1 MTTNA
6 ARTFHN
12 VKALIQN
19 EELLHEG
26 MHVIIGLSG
35 GPDSVC
41 LFDLL
46 CRLADDM
53 RLQLYPVHVNHQ
65 FRPGAAEAD
74 QAFTEALCVERG
86 WPCRSFVYDCAR
98 IAAEKNLTSEEAGR
112 KARYEAFGIVA
123 AELLRRGIAAQNVAI
138 AIAQNANDQAETILF
153 RILRGTG
160 TDGLA
165 GIAKKRYET
174 VRYDDTE
181 VSEEARGQNRQRTD
195 QLCGQAAAEV
205 SEKARGQNRQR
216 TDQLCGQAT
225 AEVNEEARGAYTQE
239 QAQHSAN
246 EGKETGMREELC
258 PCDDARRAAEPV
270 KTAIARIAVVRP
282 LLETQ
287 RAEIEQY
294 LSERGMTACIDQT
307 NAEPIYTRNQIRL
320 ELLPYLATHY
330 NENIITALNRLGRI
344 AQSDKAYLQET
355 AARAFEEARARA
367 AGERAATLPKQENR
381 ACCIPDNLAEEPACS
396 AAVLA
401 ADVGTDEAVEACAQK
416 PKVVYLDCETLRALH
431 AAIRTRVYQRALRE
445 VGMAENFSSAQAEAI
460 DHILYA
466 ASPSART
473 ELADGFRAARVY
485 GRMKFYRARKKDSG
499 QSGTTDM
506 EIGASHAKGVNHTQ
520 VEKDRARGV
529 VNAQL
534 IADDTADGEPLAS
547 SCAQFAADGAAD
559 GAQFASSCAQ
569 LIADETA
576 DGEPIASPC
585 AQFIADDTA
594 DGEPLASSCAQFA
607 ADGSADGEP
616 LASSCAQFAA
626 DGAADGEPL
635 ASSCAQ
641 LIADDT
647 ADGEPLASSCTQLI
661 ADGAADGAQFATD
674 GAADVAVMKI
684 EAAGRRFR
692 LWRTKTAMYH
702 RLLAEG
708 RIGPHG
714 AFRAAALP
722 AGARMELRTRR
733 DGDYLPIRG
742 GRKKLQDFFVDSKIP
757 KNQRD
762 EILLLACGSHVL
774 WILPSPIFKTPVLR
788 QKGRFSAEA
797 KVDGKQEE
805 TIIILEISNIL

>member
-74 QAFTEALCVERG
+74 QAFTEALCMERG

-98 IAAEKNLTSEEAGR
+98 IAEEENLTSEEAGR

-174 VRYDDTE
+174 VRYDDAE

-195 QLCGQAAAEV
+195 QLCGQAAVEV
-205 SEKARGQNRQR
+205 SEEARGQNRQR
-216 TDQLCGQAT
+216 TDQLCGQA
-225 AEVNEEARGAYTQE
+225 AVEVSEKARGAYTQE

-320 ELLPYLATHY
+320 ELLPYLATRY

-381 ACCIPDNLAEEPACS
+381 ACCIPDNLTEEPACS

-547 SCAQFAADGAAD
+547 SCAQFAADG
-559 GAQFASSCAQ
+559 S
-569 LIADETA
+569 
-576 DGEPIASPC
+576 
-585 AQFIADDTA
+585 A

-616 LASSCAQFAA
+616 LASSCAQ
-626 DGAADGEPL
+626 
-635 ASSCAQ
+635 

-647 ADGEPLASSCTQLI
+647 ADGEPLASPC
-661 ADGAADGAQFATD
+661 AQFAAD

-774 WILPSPIFKTPVLR
+774 WILPSPIFETPVLR

>member
-98 IAAEKNLTSEEAGR
+98 IAEEENLTSEEAGR

-174 VRYDDTE
+174 VRYDD
-181 VSEEARGQNRQRTD
+181 V
-195 QLCGQAAAEV
+195 EV
-205 SEKARGQNRQR
+205 SEK
-216 TDQLCGQAT
+216 
-225 AEVNEEARGAYTQE
+225 ARGAYTQE

-258 PCDDARRAAEPV
+258 PHDDARHAAEPV

-320 ELLPYLATHY
+320 ELLPYLATRY

-367 AGERAATLPKQENR
+367 AGERAATLPKQGNR

-534 IADDTADGEPLAS
+534 IADETADGEPL
-547 SCAQFAADGAAD
+547 
-559 GAQFASSCAQ
+559 
-569 LIADETA
+569 
-576 DGEPIASPC
+576 ASPC

-607 ADGSADGEP
+607 A
-616 LASSCAQFAA
+616 
-626 DGAADGEPL
+626 
-635 ASSCAQ
+635 
-641 LIADDT
+641 
-647 ADGEPLASSCTQLI
+647 
-661 ADGAADGAQFATD
+661 D

-774 WILPSPIFKTPVLR
+774 WILPSPIFETPVLR

>member
-74 QAFTEALCVERG
+74 QAFTEALCMERG

-98 IAAEKNLTSEEAGR
+98 IAEEENLTSEEAGR

-174 VRYDDTE
+174 VRYDDAE

-195 QLCGQAAAEV
+195 QLCGQAAVEV
-205 SEKARGQNRQR
+205 SEK
-216 TDQLCGQAT
+216 
-225 AEVNEEARGAYTQE
+225 ARGAYTQE

-320 ELLPYLATHY
+320 ELLPYLATRY

-534 IADDTADGEPLAS
+534 IADETADGEPLAS
-547 SCAQFAADGAAD
+547 
-559 GAQFASSCAQ
+559 
-569 LIADETA
+569 
-576 DGEPIASPC
+576 PC
-585 AQFIADDTA
+585 
-594 DGEPLASSCAQFA
+594 
-607 ADGSADGEP
+607 
-616 LASSCAQFAA
+616 
-626 DGAADGEPL
+626 
-635 ASSCAQ
+635 
-641 LIADDT
+641 
-647 ADGEPLASSCTQLI
+647 
-661 ADGAADGAQFATD
+661 AQFATD
-674 GAADVAVMKI
+674 GAADAAVTKI

-733 DGDYLPIRG
+733 DGDYLPIRD

-774 WILPSPIFKTPVLR
+774 WILPSPIFETPVLR

>member
-123 AELLRRGIAAQNVAI
+123 AERLRRGIAAQDVAI

-174 VRYDDTE
+174 VRYD
-181 VSEEARGQNRQRTD
+181 
-195 QLCGQAAAEV
+195 AAEV

-216 TDQLCGQAT
+216 TDQLCGQA
-225 AEVNEEARGAYTQE
+225 AVEVSEKARGAYTQE

-320 ELLPYLATHY
+320 ELLPYLATRY

-355 AARAFEEARARA
+355 AARTFEEARARA

-445 VGMAENFSSAQAEAI
+445 VGMTENFSSAQAEAI

-547 SCAQFAADGAAD
+547 SYAQFAADGAAD
-559 GAQFASSCAQ
+559 
-569 LIADETA
+569 
-576 DGEPIASPC
+576 
-585 AQFIADDTA
+585 
-594 DGEPLASSCAQFA
+594 
-607 ADGSADGEP
+607 
-616 LASSCAQFAA
+616 
-626 DGAADGEPL
+626 
-635 ASSCAQ
+635 
-641 LIADDT
+641 
-647 ADGEPLASSCTQLI
+647 
-661 ADGAADGAQFATD
+661 
-674 GAADVAVMKI
+674 VAVMKL

-774 WILPSPIFKTPVLR
+774 WILPSPIFETPVLR

>member
-205 SEKARGQNRQR
+205 SEEARGQNRQR
-216 TDQLCGQAT
+216 TDQLCGQAA
-225 AEVNEEARGAYTQE
+225 AEVSEEARGAYTRE

-246 EGKETGMREELC
+246 DGKETGMREELC

-320 ELLPYLATHY
+320 ELLPYLATRY

-355 AARAFEEARARA
+355 AARTFEEARARA

-445 VGMAENFSSAQAEAI
+445 VGMTENFSSAQAEAI

-569 LIADETA
+569 
-576 DGEPIASPC
+576 
-585 AQFIADDTA
+585 
-594 DGEPLASSCAQFA
+594 FA
-607 ADGSADGEP
+607 A
-616 LASSCAQFAA
+616 
-626 DGAADGEPL
+626 
-635 ASSCAQ
+635 
-641 LIADDT
+641 
-647 ADGEPLASSCTQLI
+647 
-661 ADGAADGAQFATD
+661 D

-684 EAAGRRFR
+684 EAAGQRFR
-692 LWRTKTAMYH
+692 LWRTNTAMYH

-774 WILPSPIFKTPVLR
+774 WILPSPIFETPVLR

>member
-1 MTTNA
+1 
-6 ARTFHN
+6 
-12 VKALIQN
+12 
-19 EELLHEG
+19 
-26 MHVIIGLSG
+26 
-35 GPDSVC
+35 
-41 LFDLL
+41 
-46 CRLADDM
+46 
-53 RLQLYPVHVNHQ
+53 
-65 FRPGAAEAD
+65 
-74 QAFTEALCVERG
+74 
-86 WPCRSFVYDCAR
+86 
-98 IAAEKNLTSEEAGR
+98 
-112 KARYEAFGIVA
+112 
-123 AELLRRGIAAQNVAI
+123 
-138 AIAQNANDQAETILF
+138 
-153 RILRGTG
+153 
-160 TDGLA
+160 
-165 GIAKKRYET
+165 
-174 VRYDDTE
+174 
-181 VSEEARGQNRQRTD
+181 
-195 QLCGQAAAEV
+195 
-205 SEKARGQNRQR
+205 
-216 TDQLCGQAT
+216 
-225 AEVNEEARGAYTQE
+225 
-239 QAQHSAN
+239 
-246 EGKETGMREELC
+246 MREELC

-330 NENIITALNRLGRI
+330 NENIITVLNRLGRI

-445 VGMAENFSSAQAEAI
+445 VGMAENFSNAQAEAI

-534 IADDTADGEPLAS
+534 IADDTADG
-547 SCAQFAADGAAD
+547 
-559 GAQFASSCAQ
+559 AQFASSCAQ
-569 LIADETA
+569 LIAA
-576 DGEPIASPC
+576 G
-585 AQFIADDTA
+585 
-594 DGEPLASSCAQFA
+594 G
-607 ADGSADGEP
+607 
-616 LASSCAQFAA
+616 A
-626 DGAADGEPL
+626 DGAPL

-641 LIADDT
+641 LIAAGG
-647 ADGEPLASSCTQLI
+647 ADGAPLASSCTRF
-661 ADGAADGAQFATD
+661 AAD

-692 LWRTKTAMYH
+692 LWRTNTAMYH

-774 WILPSPIFKTPVLR
+774 WILPSPIFETPVLR

>member
-1 MTTNA
+1 MKCGGIYARIKKKQGAHIMTTNA

-174 VRYDDTE
+174 VRYDAAE

-205 SEKARGQNRQR
+205 S
-216 TDQLCGQAT
+216 
-225 AEVNEEARGAYTQE
+225 EEARGAYTQE

-320 ELLPYLATHY
+320 ELLPYLATRY

-355 AARAFEEARARA
+355 AARTFEEARARA
-367 AGERAATLPKQENR
+367 AGERAATLPKQGNR

-485 GRMKFYRARKKDSG
+485 GRMKFYRARKKDGG

-506 EIGASHAKGVNHTQ
+506 EIGASHAKSVNHTQ

-534 IADDTADGEPLAS
+534 IAA
-547 SCAQFAADGAAD
+547 GAAD
-559 GAQFASSCAQ
+559 GA
-569 LIADETA
+569 
-576 DGEPIASPC
+576 
-585 AQFIADDTA
+585 
-594 DGEPLASSCAQFA
+594 
-607 ADGSADGEP
+607 
-616 LASSCAQFAA
+616 
-626 DGAADGEPL
+626 
-635 ASSCAQ
+635 
-641 LIADDT
+641 
-647 ADGEPLASSCTQLI
+647 PLASSCTRF
-661 ADGAADGAQFATD
+661 AAD

-692 LWRTKTAMYH
+692 LWRTNTAMYH

-714 AFRAAALP
+714 AFRADALP

-733 DGDYLPIRG
+733 DGDYLPIQG

-757 KNQRD
+757 KNRRD

-774 WILPSPIFKTPVLR
+774 WILPSPIFETPVLR

>member
-1 MTTNA
+1 MKCGGIYARIKKKQGAHIMTTNA

-74 QAFTEALCVERG
+74 QAFTEALCMERG

-98 IAAEKNLTSEEAGR
+98 IAEEENLTSEEAGR

-123 AELLRRGIAAQNVAI
+123 AERLRRGIAAQNVAI

-174 VRYDDTE
+174 VRYDAAE

-205 SEKARGQNRQR
+205 S
-216 TDQLCGQAT
+216 
-225 AEVNEEARGAYTQE
+225 EEARGAYTQE

-320 ELLPYLATHY
+320 ELLPYLATRY

-485 GRMKFYRARKKDSG
+485 GRMKFYRARKKDGG

-506 EIGASHAKGVNHTQ
+506 EIGANHAKGVNHTQ

-534 IADDTADGEPLAS
+534 IADETADGEPLAS
-547 SCAQFAADGAAD
+547 SCAQFAADD
-559 GAQFASSCAQ
+559 
-569 LIADETA
+569 TA
-576 DGEPIASPC
+576 DGEPLASPC

-607 ADGSADGEP
+607 ADG
-616 LASSCAQFAA
+616 
-626 DGAADGEPL
+626 
-635 ASSCAQ
+635 
-641 LIADDT
+641 
-647 ADGEPLASSCTQLI
+647 
-661 ADGAADGAQFATD
+661 
-674 GAADVAVMKI
+674 AADVAVMKL

-692 LWRTKTAMYH
+692 LWRTNTAMYH

-774 WILPSPIFKTPVLR
+774 WILPSPIFETPVLR

>member
-1 MTTNA
+1 MKCGGIYARIKKKQGAHIMTTNA

-174 VRYDDTE
+174 VRYDAAE

-205 SEKARGQNRQR
+205 S
-216 TDQLCGQAT
+216 
-225 AEVNEEARGAYTQE
+225 EEARGAYTQE

-320 ELLPYLATHY
+320 ELLPYLATRY

-367 AGERAATLPKQENR
+367 AGERAATLPKQGNR

-445 VGMAENFSSAQAEAI
+445 VGMTENFSSAQAEAI

-534 IADDTADGEPLAS
+534 IV
-547 SCAQFAADGAAD
+547 
-559 GAQFASSCAQ
+559 
-569 LIADETA
+569 
-576 DGEPIASPC
+576 
-585 AQFIADDTA
+585 DDTA

-616 LASSCAQFAA
+616 LASPC
-626 DGAADGEPL
+626 
-635 ASSCAQ
+635 
-641 LIADDT
+641 
-647 ADGEPLASSCTQLI
+647 
-661 ADGAADGAQFATD
+661 AQFATD
-674 GAADVAVMKI
+674 GAADVAVMKL

-692 LWRTKTAMYH
+692 LWRTNTAMYH

-774 WILPSPIFKTPVLR
+774 WILPSPIFETPVLR

>member
-26 MHVIIGLSG
+26 MHVIVGLSG

-181 VSEEARGQNRQRTD
+181 VSE
-195 QLCGQAAAEV
+195 
-205 SEKARGQNRQR
+205 K
-216 TDQLCGQAT
+216 
-225 AEVNEEARGAYTQE
+225 ARGAYTQE

-258 PCDDARRAAEPV
+258 PHDDARHAAEPV

-320 ELLPYLATHY
+320 ELLPYLATRY

-367 AGERAATLPKQENR
+367 AGERAATLPKQGNR

-534 IADDTADGEPLAS
+534 IADETADGEPLAS
-547 SCAQFAADGAAD
+547 FCAQFAADGSAD

-569 LIADETA
+569 LIAA
-576 DGEPIASPC
+576 G
-585 AQFIADDTA
+585 
-594 DGEPLASSCAQFA
+594 G
-607 ADGSADGEP
+607 
-616 LASSCAQFAA
+616 
-626 DGAADGEPL
+626 ADGEPL

-647 ADGEPLASSCTQLI
+647 ADGEPLASSC
-661 ADGAADGAQFATD
+661 AQFAAD
-674 GAADVAVMKI
+674 GAADVAVMKL

-692 LWRTKTAMYH
+692 LWRTNTAMYH

-774 WILPSPIFKTPVLR
+774 WILPSPIFETPVLR

>member
-74 QAFTEALCVERG
+74 QAFTEALCMERG

-98 IAAEKNLTSEEAGR
+98 IAEEENLTSEEAGR

-174 VRYDDTE
+174 VRYDDAE

-195 QLCGQAAAEV
+195 QLCGQAAVEV
-205 SEKARGQNRQR
+205 SEK
-216 TDQLCGQAT
+216 
-225 AEVNEEARGAYTQE
+225 ARGAYTQE

-320 ELLPYLATHY
+320 ELLPYLATRY

-381 ACCIPDNLAEEPACS
+381 ACCIPDNLTEEPACS

-534 IADDTADGEPLAS
+534 IADETADGEPLAS

-559 GAQFASSCAQ
+559 
-569 LIADETA
+569 
-576 DGEPIASPC
+576 
-585 AQFIADDTA
+585 
-594 DGEPLASSCAQFA
+594 
-607 ADGSADGEP
+607 
-616 LASSCAQFAA
+616 
-626 DGAADGEPL
+626 
-635 ASSCAQ
+635 
-641 LIADDT
+641 
-647 ADGEPLASSCTQLI
+647 
-661 ADGAADGAQFATD
+661 
-674 GAADVAVMKI
+674 VAVMKL

-774 WILPSPIFKTPVLR
+774 WILPSPIFETPVLR

>member
-26 MHVIIGLSG
+26 MHVIVGLSG

-98 IAAEKNLTSEEAGR
+98 IAEEENLTSEEAGR

-174 VRYDDTE
+174 VRYDAAE
-181 VSEEARGQNRQRTD
+181 VSEEARGQNRQRTDQLCGQAAVEVSEKARGQNRQRTD

-205 SEKARGQNRQR
+205 SEKARG
-216 TDQLCGQAT
+216 
-225 AEVNEEARGAYTQE
+225 AYTQE
-239 QAQHSAN
+239 QAQHSTN

-320 ELLPYLATHY
+320 ELLPYLATRY

-396 AAVLA
+396 AAVLV

-534 IADDTADGEPLAS
+534 IADETADGEPL
-547 SCAQFAADGAAD
+547 
-559 GAQFASSCAQ
+559 
-569 LIADETA
+569 
-576 DGEPIASPC
+576 ASPC

-607 ADGSADGEP
+607 ADG
-616 LASSCAQFAA
+616 
-626 DGAADGEPL
+626 
-635 ASSCAQ
+635 
-641 LIADDT
+641 
-647 ADGEPLASSCTQLI
+647 
-661 ADGAADGAQFATD
+661 
-674 GAADVAVMKI
+674 AADVAVMKL

-692 LWRTKTAMYH
+692 LWRTNTAMYH

-774 WILPSPIFKTPVLR
+774 WILPSPIFETPVLR

>member
-26 MHVIIGLSG
+26 MHVIVGLSG

-74 QAFTEALCVERG
+74 QAFTEALCMERG

-123 AELLRRGIAAQNVAI
+123 AELLWRGIAAQNVAI

-174 VRYDDTE
+174 VRYD
-181 VSEEARGQNRQRTD
+181 
-195 QLCGQAAAEV
+195 AAEV

-216 TDQLCGQAT
+216 TDQLCGQAA
-225 AEVNEEARGAYTQE
+225 AEVSEEARGQNRQRTDQLCGQAAVEVSEKARGAYTQE

-258 PCDDARRAAEPV
+258 PHDDARHAAEPV

-320 ELLPYLATHY
+320 ELLPYLATRY

-355 AARAFEEARARA
+355 AARTFEEARARA

-416 PKVVYLDCETLRALH
+416 SKVVYLDCETLRALH

-534 IADDTADGEPLAS
+534 IADETADGEPL
-547 SCAQFAADGAAD
+547 
-559 GAQFASSCAQ
+559 
-569 LIADETA
+569 
-576 DGEPIASPC
+576 ASPC

-607 ADGSADGEP
+607 ADGAADGEPLASPCAQFIADDTADGEP

-626 DGAADGEPL
+626 DGAAD
-635 ASSCAQ
+635 
-641 LIADDT
+641 
-647 ADGEPLASSCTQLI
+647 
-661 ADGAADGAQFATD
+661 
-674 GAADVAVMKI
+674 VAVMKL

-692 LWRTKTAMYH
+692 LWRTNTAMYH

-774 WILPSPIFKTPVLR
+774 WILPSPIFETPVLR

>member
-74 QAFTEALCVERG
+74 QAFTEALCMERG

-98 IAAEKNLTSEEAGR
+98 IAEEENLTSEEAGR

-123 AELLRRGIAAQNVAI
+123 AERLRRGIAAQDVAI

-216 TDQLCGQAT
+216 TDQLCGQA
-225 AEVNEEARGAYTQE
+225 AVEVSEKARGAYTQE

-320 ELLPYLATHY
+320 ELLPYLATRY

-355 AARAFEEARARA
+355 AARTFEEARARA

-445 VGMAENFSSAQAEAI
+445 VGMTENFSSAQAEAI

-547 SCAQFAADGAAD
+547 PCAQFATNGAAD
-559 GAQFASSCAQ
+559 
-569 LIADETA
+569 
-576 DGEPIASPC
+576 
-585 AQFIADDTA
+585 
-594 DGEPLASSCAQFA
+594 A
-607 ADGSADGEP
+607 AV
-616 LASSCAQFAA
+616 
-626 DGAADGEPL
+626 
-635 ASSCAQ
+635 
-641 LIADDT
+641 T
-647 ADGEPLASSCTQLI
+647 
-661 ADGAADGAQFATD
+661 
-674 GAADVAVMKI
+674 KI

-774 WILPSPIFKTPVLR
+774 WILPSPIFETPVLR

>member
-1 MTTNA
+1 MKCGGIYARIKKKQGAHIMTTNA

-174 VRYDDTE
+174 VRYDAAE

-195 QLCGQAAAEV
+195 QLCGQAA
-205 SEKARGQNRQR
+205 
-216 TDQLCGQAT
+216 

-320 ELLPYLATHY
+320 ELLPYLATRY

-355 AARAFEEARARA
+355 AARTFEEARARA
-367 AGERAATLPKQENR
+367 AG
-381 ACCIPDNLAEEPACS
+381 
-396 AAVLA
+396 
-401 ADVGTDEAVEACAQK
+401 GM
-416 PKVVYLDCETLRALH
+416 LH
-431 AAIRTRVYQRALRE
+431 
-445 VGMAENFSSAQAEAI
+445 S
-460 DHILYA
+460 
-466 ASPSART
+466 
-473 ELADGFRAARVY
+473 
-485 GRMKFYRARKKDSG
+485 
-499 QSGTTDM
+499 
-506 EIGASHAKGVNHTQ
+506 
-520 VEKDRARGV
+520 
-529 VNAQL
+529 
-534 IADDTADGEPLAS
+534 
-547 SCAQFAADGAAD
+547 
-559 GAQFASSCAQ
+559 
-569 LIADETA
+569 
-576 DGEPIASPC
+576 
-585 AQFIADDTA
+585 
-594 DGEPLASSCAQFA
+594 
-607 ADGSADGEP
+607 
-616 LASSCAQFAA
+616 
-626 DGAADGEPL
+626 
-635 ASSCAQ
+635 
-641 LIADDT
+641 
-647 ADGEPLASSCTQLI
+647 
-661 ADGAADGAQFATD
+661 
-674 GAADVAVMKI
+674 
-684 EAAGRRFR
+684 
-692 LWRTKTAMYH
+692 
-702 RLLAEG
+702 
-708 RIGPHG
+708 
-714 AFRAAALP
+714 
-722 AGARMELRTRR
+722 
-733 DGDYLPIRG
+733 
-742 GRKKLQDFFVDSKIP
+742 
-757 KNQRD
+757 
-762 EILLLACGSHVL
+762 
-774 WILPSPIFKTPVLR
+774 
-788 QKGRFSAEA
+788 
-797 KVDGKQEE
+797 
-805 TIIILEISNIL
+805 

>member
-1 MTTNA
+1 MKCGGIYARIKKKQGAHIMTTNA

-26 MHVIIGLSG
+26 MHVIVGLSG

-53 RLQLYPVHVNHQ
+53 RLRLYPVHVNHQ

-74 QAFTEALCVERG
+74 QAFTEALCMERG

-174 VRYDDTE
+174 VRYD
-181 VSEEARGQNRQRTD
+181 
-195 QLCGQAAAEV
+195 AAEV

-216 TDQLCGQAT
+216 TDQLCGQAAT
-225 AEVNEEARGAYTQE
+225 EVSEEARGAYTQE

-320 ELLPYLATHY
+320 ELLPYLATRY

-355 AARAFEEARARA
+355 AARAFEGARARA

-416 PKVVYLDCETLRALH
+416 PKVVYLDCETLRTLH

-534 IADDTADGEPLAS
+534 IADETADGAPLAS
-547 SCAQFAADGAAD
+547 FCAQFAADG
-559 GAQFASSCAQ
+559 S
-569 LIADETA
+569 
-576 DGEPIASPC
+576 
-585 AQFIADDTA
+585 A

-626 DGAADGEPL
+626 DGAAD
-635 ASSCAQ
+635 
-641 LIADDT
+641 
-647 ADGEPLASSCTQLI
+647 
-661 ADGAADGAQFATD
+661 
-674 GAADVAVMKI
+674 VAVMKI

-692 LWRTKTAMYH
+692 LWRMKTAMYH

-774 WILPSPIFKTPVLR
+774 WILPSPIFETPVLR

>member
-1 MTTNA
+1 MCERA
-6 ARTFHN
+6 
-12 VKALIQN
+12 
-19 EELLHEG
+19 
-26 MHVIIGLSG
+26 
-35 GPDSVC
+35 
-41 LFDLL
+41 
-46 CRLADDM
+46 
-53 RLQLYPVHVNHQ
+53 RLQVRSLRTSYELPVGVK
-65 FRPGAAEAD
+65 
-74 QAFTEALCVERG
+74 L
-86 WPCRSFVYDCAR
+86 
-98 IAAEKNLTSEEAGR
+98 
-112 KARYEAFGIVA
+112 
-123 AELLRRGIAAQNVAI
+123 
-138 AIAQNANDQAETILF
+138 
-153 RILRGTG
+153 
-160 TDGLA
+160 
-165 GIAKKRYET
+165 
-174 VRYDDTE
+174 
-181 VSEEARGQNRQRTD
+181 
-195 QLCGQAAAEV
+195 QLCGQAAVEV
-205 SEKARGQNRQR
+205 SEK
-216 TDQLCGQAT
+216 
-225 AEVNEEARGAYTQE
+225 ARGAYTQE

-258 PCDDARRAAEPV
+258 PCDDARRTAEPV

-287 RAEIEQY
+287 RTEIEQY

-320 ELLPYLATHY
+320 ELLPYLATRY

-367 AGERAATLPKQENR
+367 AGERAATLPKQGNR

-547 SCAQFAADGAAD
+547 SCAQ
-559 GAQFASSCAQ
+559 
-569 LIADETA
+569 L
-576 DGEPIASPC
+576 
-585 AQFIADDTA
+585 IADDTA

-607 ADGSADGEP
+607 ADG
-616 LASSCAQFAA
+616 
-626 DGAADGEPL
+626 
-635 ASSCAQ
+635 
-641 LIADDT
+641 
-647 ADGEPLASSCTQLI
+647 
-661 ADGAADGAQFATD
+661 
-674 GAADVAVMKI
+674 AADVAVMKL

-692 LWRTKTAMYH
+692 LWRTNTAMYH

-708 RIGPHG
+708 RIAPHG

-774 WILPSPIFKTPVLR
+774 WILPSPIFETPVLR

>member
-26 MHVIIGLSG
+26 MHVIVGLSG

-53 RLQLYPVHVNHQ
+53 RLRLYPVHVNHQ

-174 VRYDDTE
+174 VRYDAAE

-195 QLCGQAAAEV
+195 QLCGQAAVEV
-205 SEKARGQNRQR
+205 SEK
-216 TDQLCGQAT
+216 
-225 AEVNEEARGAYTQE
+225 ARGAYTQE

-287 RAEIEQY
+287 RAEIGQY

-320 ELLPYLATHY
+320 ELLPYLATRY

-367 AGERAATLPKQENR
+367 AGERAATLPKQGNR

-534 IADDTADGEPLAS
+534 IADDTADGAPLAS
-547 SCAQFAADGAAD
+547 FCAQFAADGAAD
-559 GAQFASSCAQ
+559 GAPLASSCAQ

-576 DGEPIASPC
+576 DGEP
-585 AQFIADDTA
+585 
-594 DGEPLASSCAQFA
+594 LASSCARFA
-607 ADGSADGEP
+607 A
-616 LASSCAQFAA
+616 
-626 DGAADGEPL
+626 
-635 ASSCAQ
+635 
-641 LIADDT
+641 
-647 ADGEPLASSCTQLI
+647 
-661 ADGAADGAQFATD
+661 D
-674 GAADVAVMKI
+674 GAADVAVMKT

-692 LWRTKTAMYH
+692 LWRTNTAMYH

-757 KNQRD
+757 KNQRN

-774 WILPSPIFKTPVLR
+774 WILPSPIFETPVLR

>member
-1 MTTNA
+1 MKCGGIYAKIKKKQGAHIMTTNA

-205 SEKARGQNRQR
+205 SEEARGQNRQR
-216 TDQLCGQAT
+216 TDQLCGQA
-225 AEVNEEARGAYTQE
+225 AVEVSEKARGAYTQE

-320 ELLPYLATHY
+320 ELLPYLATRY

-534 IADDTADGEPLAS
+534 IADETADGEPLASPCAQLIADDTADGEPLASPCAQFAADGSADGEPLAS

-569 LIADETA
+569 
-576 DGEPIASPC
+576 
-585 AQFIADDTA
+585 
-594 DGEPLASSCAQFA
+594 FA
-607 ADGSADGEP
+607 A
-616 LASSCAQFAA
+616 
-626 DGAADGEPL
+626 
-635 ASSCAQ
+635 
-641 LIADDT
+641 
-647 ADGEPLASSCTQLI
+647 
-661 ADGAADGAQFATD
+661 D

-684 EAAGRRFR
+684 EAAGQRFR
-692 LWRTKTAMYH
+692 LWRTNTAMYH

-774 WILPSPIFKTPVLR
+774 WILPSPIFETPVLR

>member
-26 MHVIIGLSG
+26 MHVIIGLTG

-98 IAAEKNLTSEEAGR
+98 IAAEENLTSEEAGR

-174 VRYDDTE
+174 VRYDAAE

-195 QLCGQAAAEV
+195 RLCGQAAAEV
-205 SEKARGQNRQR
+205 SEKARG
-216 TDQLCGQAT
+216 
-225 AEVNEEARGAYTQE
+225 VYTRE

-258 PCDDARRAAEPV
+258 PRDDVRRAAEPV

-367 AGERAATLPKQENR
+367 AGEWAATLSKQGNR
-381 ACCIPDNLAEEPACS
+381 ASCIPDNLAEEPARS
-396 AAVLA
+396 AAVSA

-499 QSGTTDM
+499 QSGMTDM

-529 VNAQL
+529 ANAQL
-534 IADDTADGEPLAS
+534 IVEGAADGAPLAS
-547 SCAQFAADGAAD
+547 SCARFAA
-559 GAQFASSCAQ
+559 
-569 LIADETA
+569 
-576 DGEPIASPC
+576 
-585 AQFIADDTA
+585 
-594 DGEPLASSCAQFA
+594 
-607 ADGSADGEP
+607 
-616 LASSCAQFAA
+616 
-626 DGAADGEPL
+626 
-635 ASSCAQ
+635 
-641 LIADDT
+641 
-647 ADGEPLASSCTQLI
+647 
-661 ADGAADGAQFATD
+661 D
-674 GAADVAVMKI
+674 GAADVAVMKL

-692 LWRTKTAMYH
+692 LWRTNTSMYH

-722 AGARMELRTRR
+722 ADARMELRTRR

-757 KNQRD
+757 KNRRD

-774 WILPSPIFKTPVLR
+774 WILPSPIFETPVLR

>member
-26 MHVIIGLSG
+26 MHVIVGLSG

-53 RLQLYPVHVNHQ
+53 RLRLYPVHVNHQ

-174 VRYDDTE
+174 VRYDAAE

-205 SEKARGQNRQR
+205 S
-216 TDQLCGQAT
+216 
-225 AEVNEEARGAYTQE
+225 EEARGAYTQE

-294 LSERGMTACIDQT
+294 LSERGMTTCIDQT

-485 GRMKFYRARKKDSG
+485 GRMKFYRARKKDGG

-506 EIGASHAKGVNHTQ
+506 EIGANHAKGVNHTQ

-534 IADDTADGEPLAS
+534 IADETADGEPLAS
-547 SCAQFAADGAAD
+547 SCAQFAA
-559 GAQFASSCAQ
+559 
-569 LIADETA
+569 
-576 DGEPIASPC
+576 
-585 AQFIADDTA
+585 
-594 DGEPLASSCAQFA
+594 
-607 ADGSADGEP
+607 
-616 LASSCAQFAA
+616 
-626 DGAADGEPL
+626 
-635 ASSCAQ
+635 
-641 LIADDT
+641 
-647 ADGEPLASSCTQLI
+647 
-661 ADGAADGAQFATD
+661 D

-692 LWRTKTAMYH
+692 LWRMNTAMYH

-774 WILPSPIFKTPVLR
+774 WILPSPIFETPVLR

>member
-174 VRYDDTE
+174 VRYDAAE

-195 QLCGQAAAEV
+195 QLCGQAAVEV
-205 SEKARGQNRQR
+205 SEK
-216 TDQLCGQAT
+216 
-225 AEVNEEARGAYTQE
+225 ARGAYTQE

-320 ELLPYLATHY
+320 ELLPYLATRY

-355 AARAFEEARARA
+355 AARTFEEARTRA

-445 VGMAENFSSAQAEAI
+445 VGMTENFSSAQAEAI

-547 SCAQFAADGAAD
+547 
-559 GAQFASSCAQ
+559 
-569 LIADETA
+569 
-576 DGEPIASPC
+576 PC
-585 AQFIADDTA
+585 A
-594 DGEPLASSCAQFA
+594 
-607 ADGSADGEP
+607 
-616 LASSCAQFAA
+616 
-626 DGAADGEPL
+626 
-635 ASSCAQ
+635 
-641 LIADDT
+641 
-647 ADGEPLASSCTQLI
+647 QLI
-661 ADGAADGAQFATD
+661 ADGAADGAPLASSCARFAAD
-674 GAADVAVMKI
+674 GAADVAVMKT

-692 LWRTKTAMYH
+692 LWRTNTAMYH

-774 WILPSPIFKTPVLR
+774 WILPSPIFETPVLR

>member
-74 QAFTEALCVERG
+74 QAFTEALCMERG

-98 IAAEKNLTSEEAGR
+98 IAEEENLTSEEAGR

-174 VRYDDTE
+174 VRYDDAEVSEEARGQNRQRTDQLCGQAAVK

-205 SEKARGQNRQR
+205 SEKARG
-216 TDQLCGQAT
+216 
-225 AEVNEEARGAYTQE
+225 AYTQE
-239 QAQHSAN
+239 QAQHSTN

-367 AGERAATLPKQENR
+367 AGERAATLPKQGNR

-534 IADDTADGEPLAS
+534 IADETADGAPLAS
-547 SCAQFAADGAAD
+547 FCAQFAADGAAD
-559 GAQFASSCAQ
+559 GA
-569 LIADETA
+569 
-576 DGEPIASPC
+576 
-585 AQFIADDTA
+585 
-594 DGEPLASSCAQFA
+594 
-607 ADGSADGEP
+607 
-616 LASSCAQFAA
+616 
-626 DGAADGEPL
+626 PL

-647 ADGEPLASSCTQLI
+647 ADGEPLASPC
-661 ADGAADGAQFATD
+661 AQFAAD

-733 DGDYLPIRG
+733 NGDYLPIRG

-774 WILPSPIFKTPVLR
+774 WILPSPIFETPVLR

>member
-174 VRYDDTE
+174 VRYDAAE

-195 QLCGQAAAEV
+195 QLCGQAAVEV
-205 SEKARGQNRQR
+205 SEK
-216 TDQLCGQAT
+216 
-225 AEVNEEARGAYTQE
+225 ARGAYTQE

-287 RAEIEQY
+287 RTEIEQY

-320 ELLPYLATHY
+320 ELLPYLATRY

-367 AGERAATLPKQENR
+367 AGERAATLPKQGNR

-547 SCAQFAADGAAD
+547 SCAQ
-559 GAQFASSCAQ
+559 
-569 LIADETA
+569 L
-576 DGEPIASPC
+576 
-585 AQFIADDTA
+585 IADDTA

-607 ADGSADGEP
+607 ADG
-616 LASSCAQFAA
+616 
-626 DGAADGEPL
+626 
-635 ASSCAQ
+635 
-641 LIADDT
+641 
-647 ADGEPLASSCTQLI
+647 
-661 ADGAADGAQFATD
+661 
-674 GAADVAVMKI
+674 AADVAVMKL

-692 LWRTKTAMYH
+692 LWRTNTAMYH

-708 RIGPHG
+708 RIAPHG

-774 WILPSPIFKTPVLR
+774 WILPSPIFETPVLR

>member
-26 MHVIIGLSG
+26 MHVIVGLSG

-98 IAAEKNLTSEEAGR
+98 IAAEENLTSEEAGR

-123 AELLRRGIAAQNVAI
+123 AELLRRGIAAQDVAI

-174 VRYDDTE
+174 VQYDAAE
-181 VSEEARGQNRQRTD
+181 VSEEARGQNRQRTDQLCGQAAVEVSEKARGQNRQRTD

-205 SEKARGQNRQR
+205 SEKARG
-216 TDQLCGQAT
+216 
-225 AEVNEEARGAYTQE
+225 AYTRE
-239 QAQHSAN
+239 QAQPSVN

-258 PCDDARRAAEPV
+258 PRDDARRAAEPV

-294 LSERGMTACIDQT
+294 LSERSMTACIDQT

-473 ELADGFRAARVY
+473 ELADGFRVARVY

-506 EIGASHAKGVNHTQ
+506 EVGASHAKGVNHTQ

-529 VNAQL
+529 ANAQL
-534 IADDTADGEPLAS
+534 IVEGAADGAPLAS
-547 SCAQFAADGAAD
+547 SCARFAA
-559 GAQFASSCAQ
+559 
-569 LIADETA
+569 
-576 DGEPIASPC
+576 
-585 AQFIADDTA
+585 
-594 DGEPLASSCAQFA
+594 
-607 ADGSADGEP
+607 
-616 LASSCAQFAA
+616 
-626 DGAADGEPL
+626 
-635 ASSCAQ
+635 
-641 LIADDT
+641 
-647 ADGEPLASSCTQLI
+647 
-661 ADGAADGAQFATD
+661 D
-674 GAADVAVMKI
+674 GAADVAVMKL

-692 LWRTKTAMYH
+692 LWRTNTAMYH

-757 KNQRD
+757 KNRRD
-762 EILLLACGSHVL
+762 EILLLTCGSHVL
-774 WILPSPIFKTPVLR
+774 WILPSPIFETPVLR

-797 KVDGKQEE
+797 KVDGKREE
-805 TIIILEISNIL
+805 TIIVLEISNIL

>member
-26 MHVIIGLSG
+26 MHVIVGLSG

-160 TDGLA
+160 TDGLT

-174 VRYDDTE
+174 VRYDAAE

-195 QLCGQAAAEV
+195 QLCGQAAVEV
-205 SEKARGQNRQR
+205 SEK
-216 TDQLCGQAT
+216 
-225 AEVNEEARGAYTQE
+225 ARGAYTQE

-258 PCDDARRAAEPV
+258 PHDDARHAAEPV

-320 ELLPYLATHY
+320 ELLPYLATRY

-367 AGERAATLPKQENR
+367 AGERAATLPKQGNR

-559 GAQFASSCAQ
+559 
-569 LIADETA
+569 
-576 DGEPIASPC
+576 
-585 AQFIADDTA
+585 
-594 DGEPLASSCAQFA
+594 
-607 ADGSADGEP
+607 
-616 LASSCAQFAA
+616 
-626 DGAADGEPL
+626 
-635 ASSCAQ
+635 
-641 LIADDT
+641 
-647 ADGEPLASSCTQLI
+647 
-661 ADGAADGAQFATD
+661 
-674 GAADVAVMKI
+674 VAVMKL

-774 WILPSPIFKTPVLR
+774 WILPSPIFETPVLR

>member
-174 VRYDDTE
+174 VRYD
-181 VSEEARGQNRQRTD
+181 
-195 QLCGQAAAEV
+195 AAEV
-205 SEKARGQNRQR
+205 S
-216 TDQLCGQAT
+216 
-225 AEVNEEARGAYTQE
+225 EEARGAYTQE

-320 ELLPYLATHY
+320 ELLPYLATRY

-355 AARAFEEARARA
+355 AARTFEEARARA

-445 VGMAENFSSAQAEAI
+445 VGMTENFSSAQAEAI

-534 IADDTADGEPLAS
+534 IADDTADGAQFASPCAQLIADGGADGAQFAS

-559 GAQFASSCAQ
+559 
-569 LIADETA
+569 
-576 DGEPIASPC
+576 
-585 AQFIADDTA
+585 
-594 DGEPLASSCAQFA
+594 
-607 ADGSADGEP
+607 
-616 LASSCAQFAA
+616 
-626 DGAADGEPL
+626 
-635 ASSCAQ
+635 
-641 LIADDT
+641 
-647 ADGEPLASSCTQLI
+647 
-661 ADGAADGAQFATD
+661 
-674 GAADVAVMKI
+674 VAVMKL

-692 LWRTKTAMYH
+692 LWRTNTAMYH

-774 WILPSPIFKTPVLR
+774 WILPSPIFETPVLR

>member
-74 QAFTEALCVERG
+74 QAFTEALCMERG

-98 IAAEKNLTSEEAGR
+98 IAEEENLTSEEAGR

-174 VRYDDTE
+174 VRYDDAE

-195 QLCGQAAAEV
+195 QLCGQAAVKV
-205 SEKARGQNRQR
+205 SEEARGQNRQR
-216 TDQLCGQAT
+216 TDQLCGQA
-225 AEVNEEARGAYTQE
+225 AVEVSEKARGAYTQE
-239 QAQHSAN
+239 QAQHSTN

-367 AGERAATLPKQENR
+367 AGERAATLPKQGNR

-547 SCAQFAADGAAD
+547 PCAQFAA
-559 GAQFASSCAQ
+559 
-569 LIADETA
+569 
-576 DGEPIASPC
+576 
-585 AQFIADDTA
+585 
-594 DGEPLASSCAQFA
+594 
-607 ADGSADGEP
+607 
-616 LASSCAQFAA
+616 
-626 DGAADGEPL
+626 
-635 ASSCAQ
+635 
-641 LIADDT
+641 
-647 ADGEPLASSCTQLI
+647 
-661 ADGAADGAQFATD
+661 D

-702 RLLAEG
+702 RLLADG

-774 WILPSPIFKTPVLR
+774 WILPSPIFETPVLR